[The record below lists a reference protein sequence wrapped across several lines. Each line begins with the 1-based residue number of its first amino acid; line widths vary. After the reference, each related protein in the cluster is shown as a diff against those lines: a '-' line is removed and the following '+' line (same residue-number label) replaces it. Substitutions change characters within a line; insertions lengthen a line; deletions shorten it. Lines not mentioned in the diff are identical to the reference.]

1 MTRTDIYRP
10 RLAFLLLLSAATILT
25 ILGLSVLILDPTA
38 VEGALLL
45 PIGTFLVIGV
55 LLWFLPLIRF
65 VLGGNSVAAKDRQVV
80 REQEPRLDNPTKSR
94 SIPSRTQE
102 LLEGFESSA
111 PLLFFGVAAIVISI
125 LFWGSYDRI
134 GDRYYPLWVVFLLV
148 GGIATVGGTL
158 AALVPEGEED
168 GIPESTPDYVVL
180 EREKWVA
187 TQTQLR
193 NMKALVARIP
203 SADLVK
209 ATLRPEA
216 EIRGRE
222 PSLKDIADYTDL
234 TGAKL
239 EALRLALARQVD
251 GKSAAEM
258 GGVPLSEKPVDRSSI
273 SPGTRPLAT
282 PQASSPS
289 PDPSLLTNAPNP
301 MDRRAAQTI
310 GASYGM
316 QFLSP
321 KDGIGPWE
329 STAFR
334 TAMST
339 GALRNE
345 GESGRDYALR
355 GALESARLAGK
366 TPDPAILVVALR
378 RTLEQSRLQIGE
390 KKFPEFLRSLESE
403 CKRLDERLKV
413 PRNAGEPLDEY
424 LARVNGVYSTLERTA
439 VAAPDQ
445 KNTMAGFQWALALF
459 RGFLESSIGPQRT
472 AQLVDSLAEEAAS
485 GSVFR
490 STTEDA
496 GDEMATYARLVRNAL
511 SALSPGTIP
520 PEELGRIL
528 REFDALVTDLKGS
541 DDASSGSSIPAAIPP
556 KESVARVNQIFEAV
570 IGRATTRPLPRR
582 EVPEPQEPVQTPPS
596 VPGASAP
603 SPTSSDGA
611 PRAASPST
619 APSTKPAMS
628 QVDWEA
634 SAFRAAYATGVIRQQ
649 NEPAKEYIQRAQL
662 EHPSGAS
669 SPPVSL
675 QMAKA
680 VSASLMEAHRGLSE
694 REMSALSKTLE
705 ETSRKWSQ
713 DVNVPW
719 NPGEPLIDYAVR
731 VRGVLEALDRT
742 AVDSSPRRGTAGLQ
756 WALTLFKGFLEG
768 YLGKT
773 GMESVIHDVEST
785 AALAEGGKSRDG
797 SEEPGDELATY
808 AQLVRNS
815 LRSLPSQ
822 GYDASTVN
830 ETLAEFDTFVNDI
843 RSGPTRLSAGTSRT
857 PQTGPRPE
865 DIHRMFIKVMTQV
878 PERPKKDRASENPPP
893 KKDDTG

>member
-25 ILGLSVLILDPTA
+25 ILGLAVLISDPTA

-55 LLWFLPLIRF
+55 LLWFLPLMRSAPR
-65 VLGGNSVAAKDRQVV
+65 GNSVAAKDRQVF
-80 REQEPRLDNPTKSR
+80 REQEPPLDNPTKSR

-158 AALVPEGEED
+158 AAFVPEGEEN
-168 GIPESTPDYVVL
+168 GIPENTPDYVVL
-180 EREKWVA
+180 ERKKWVA

-193 NMKALVARIP
+193 NLKALVARIP

-209 ATLRPEA
+209 ATLKPEA

-258 GGVPLSEKPVDRSSI
+258 GGVPLSEKPVARSSM

-282 PQASSPS
+282 PQPPSPS
-289 PDPSLLTNAPNP
+289 PEPSPLTNAPNP

-321 KDGIGPWE
+321 KEGIGPWE

-339 GALRNE
+339 GALRNQ
-345 GESGRDYALR
+345 GESGREYALR

-366 TPDPAILVVALR
+366 NPDPAVLVVALL

-424 LARVNGVYSTLERTA
+424 LSRVNGVYSTLERTA

-459 RGFLESSIGPQRT
+459 RGFLESSIGTQRT

-485 GSVFR
+485 GIVFR
-490 STTEDA
+490 STTEDV
-496 GDEMATYARLVRNAL
+496 GEEMATYARLVRNAL
-511 SALSPGTIP
+511 SALSPGAIP

-556 KESVARVNQIFEAV
+556 KESVARVNQLFEAV

-582 EVPEPQEPVQTPPS
+582 EVPEPQIPVQTLPPA
-596 VPGASAP
+596 PGASAP
-603 SPTSSDGA
+603 SPTSSDKGPSA
-611 PRAASPST
+611 PSPST
-619 APSTKPAMS
+619 APSSKPAMS

-649 NEPAKEYIQRAQL
+649 NEPPKEYIQRAQL
-662 EHPSGAS
+662 EHPSGA

-694 REMSALSKTLE
+694 REMSVLSKTLE

-773 GMESVIHDVEST
+773 GMESVIRDVEST

-797 SEEPGDELATY
+797 SDETGDELATY

-815 LRSLPSQ
+815 LRSLPNQ
-822 GYDASTVN
+822 GYDITTVN
-830 ETLAEFDTFVNDI
+830 ETLAEFDMFVNDI
-843 RSGPTRLSAGTSRT
+843 RSGPTRFSAGTSRT

-878 PERPKKDRASENPPP
+878 PERPKKDRGSENPPP